1 MSDRSTGDID
11 RCGAF
16 PYPGSKGR
24 LADWII
30 DHIPDHQC
38 YVEPFGG
45 SAAVLLQK
53 PKSTVEI
60 LNDRDGDI
68 VHFYKVLRD
77 REEEL
82 VEWLK
87 QTPFSRDLHRKYSHQ
102 YYAGYRPD
110 DDLERAGRWF
120 YLRNTQFAQKYTCFS
135 GFRLCQPRNHASV
148 YQNRTDRLHAVADR
162 LRHVQ
167 VANRDYVD
175 LVDRTDAE
183 DTCFYFDP
191 PYVDV
196 GDDIYSHEEAFD
208 HDRFVDVL
216 EDTEANW
223 IVSYTDLPS
232 SLNDDYYVV
241 EQSARGTMRAGQ
253 GGWEQENTER
263 LVMNFDPSRE
273 PSFVDQSTTQRT
285 LVQTDGGQNNRS
297 VDTETDQQGGGKA

>member
-1 MSDRSTGDID
+1 MTDHNSGSID
-11 RCGAF
+11 RYGAF

-24 LADWII
+24 LAGWVI

-53 PKSTVEI
+53 PKSSVEI
-60 LNDRDGDI
+60 LNDCDGDI
-68 VHFYKVLRD
+68 VHFYKVIRD
-77 REEEL
+77 REGEL

-167 VANRDYVD
+167 VANRDYAD

-183 DTCFYFDP
+183 DTFFYFDP

-196 GDDIYSHEEAFD
+196 GDDIYSHEGAFD
-208 HDRFVDVL
+208 HVRFVNIL
-216 EDTEANW
+216 EETEANW

-232 SLNDDYYVV
+232 SLKDDYYVV

-273 PSFVDQSTTQRT
+273 PSFVDQSTRQQT
-285 LVQTDGGQNNRS
+285 LVQTDGGRNTRPQ
-297 VDTETDQQGGGKA
+297 DTGTEPQEGER